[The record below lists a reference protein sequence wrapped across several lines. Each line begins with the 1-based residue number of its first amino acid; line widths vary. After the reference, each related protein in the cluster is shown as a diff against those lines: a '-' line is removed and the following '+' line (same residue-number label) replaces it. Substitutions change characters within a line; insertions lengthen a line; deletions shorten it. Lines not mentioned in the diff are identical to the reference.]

1 MSEINLSEI
10 GPSEIGPSEIGL
22 SKINILDLLP
32 QQPPFVMVDALVNVD
47 KRITCTR
54 LKVRENNIFVEDG
67 VLTESGVTENIA
79 QSCAARMGYISK
91 FGVVGEESEVKIG
104 FVGSIKDLVF
114 ENLPKVGEELHTT
127 VEMINEVFNIT
138 LVTAKVEVGS
148 KLIASCEM
156 KISLTD
162 MDG

>member
-1 MSEINLSEI
+1 MSEINL
-10 GPSEIGPSEIGL
+10 SEIGPSEIGL

>member
-1 MSEINLSEI
+1 MNFEEIDI
-10 GPSEIGPSEIGL
+10 
-22 SKINILDLLP
+22 KTLLP